1 MSQKMINQKTRTT
14 DRSFPRISLFL
25 DNLEE
30 GGVQRG
36 VVNLA
41 RGFLDRGLNFM
52 VHSLRGCK
60 V

>member
-1 MSQKMINQKTRTT
+1 MSQKMINQRTRTT

-36 VVNLA
+36 VVNLYQVA
-41 RGFLDRGLNFM
+41 SKSVTLKSY
-52 VHSLRGCK
+52 VPAT
-60 V
+60 